1 MNLLLYAWYL
11 FALAY
16 AFLLP
21 AWLLGKVLY
30 PQHRQA
36 VRMSVGLA
44 LVVTV
49 MPVLAFGLAMLL
61 STHLSETLLLAMS
74 SACNVGCAAVLAA
87 RFRKRTRALED

>member
-11 FALAY
+11 FALFY

-49 MPVLAFGLAMLL
+49 LPVMTFGLSMLL
-61 STHLSETLLLAMS
+61 STHLSETLLLVVAS
-74 SACNVGCAAVLAA
+74 LCNVGCAAVLAA
-87 RFRKRTRALED
+87 RFRKRTRALEE